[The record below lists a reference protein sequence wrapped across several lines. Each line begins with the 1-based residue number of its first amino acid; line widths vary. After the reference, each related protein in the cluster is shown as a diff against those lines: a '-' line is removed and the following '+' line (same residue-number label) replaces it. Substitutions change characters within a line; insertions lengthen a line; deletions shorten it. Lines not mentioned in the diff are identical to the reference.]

1 MDQSSSEPT
10 DEPEEEPSQ
19 EEEEETTVSS
29 TIPSTVPPTEITNL
43 HSKSPVVVSST
54 NSARR
59 KPVIRYQKRQRKQKN
74 PSQPPLKY
82 LVIPPLDSET
92 INKQQERLNLFL
104 NRTRDYQ
111 STGLNDNRVVF
122 YKIHRESGLGNMIR
136 GYITSLAVALLT
148 NRSIQCKNLA
158 VFFYV
163 VKVQRNFFF
172 RFFVPPFPSMTAS
185 YSSKSHMT

>member
-10 DEPEEEPSQ
+10 DEPEEESSQEEEEPSQ

-29 TIPSTVPPTEITNL
+29 TVPSTVPPTEMTNL

-59 KPVIRYQKRQRKQKN
+59 KPVIRYQKRQRKPKN

-82 LVIPPLDSET
+82 LVIPPLDPEA

-111 STGLNDNRVVF
+111 SAGLNDNRVVF

-148 NRSIQCKNLA
+148 NRTIQCKNLA
-158 VFFYV
+158 VFLC
-163 VKVQRNFFF
+163 
-172 RFFVPPFPSMTAS
+172 S
-185 YSSKSHMT
+185 